1 MPEKEIENKE
11 ATPPMPN
18 YRAQGFYLKDFSFEN
33 PKAPQ
38 IFAKAAQKPEMELS
52 VDVGVKKIEGT
63 SFEVALKTNAQ
74 AIVDGEVIFLIE
86 LVFAGIFAMNPELGK
101 DEIERLLLVD
111 CAKDVFPFSRRV
123 IADATRE
130 GGFAPLI
137 IDPIDFEMVYNSRK
151 K

>member
-1 MPEKEIENKE
+1 MAEDKKETQETAVK
-11 ATPPMPN
+11 
-18 YRAQGFYLKDFSFEN
+18 YRPQGFFMKDFSFEN

-38 IFAKAAQKPEMELS
+38 IFSKLTQKPKMELS
-52 VDVGVKKIEGT
+52 VDVGVKKIEG
-63 SFEVALKTNAQ
+63 SAFEVSLKTNAQ
-74 AIVDGEVIFLIE
+74 ASVDGEVVFLVE
-86 LVFAGIFAMNPELGK
+86 LVYSGIFVVNPDLEK
-101 DEIERLLLVD
+101 EEMEKTLLVD

-137 IDPIDFEMVYNSRK
+137 LDPVDFAMVYESRK